1 MKNELYSDKLAEHD
15 SDTETSPLFVSGHG
29 KKSNVLSG
37 NLKERL
43 VFLRNVYGII
53 TTQLGLT
60 AIMSVTFMK
69 TPAVQQ
75 FVNTQ

>member
-1 MKNELYSDKLAEHD
+1 MSSSDKLSEHD
-15 SDTETSPLFVSGHG
+15 SDTGTSPLFISGHG
-29 KKSNVLSG
+29 KGSNVLSG
-37 NLKERL
+37 NLNERL

-60 AIMSVTFMK
+60 AITSVTFME